1 MVRGRGS
8 NSPEFFR
15 RVESPGATRI
25 PTCSYFHPG
34 PGGTPRRWAE
44 AILWRYQHRSELAAM
59 GRAARIRI
67 EEEFTLARYEER
79 LIELYRSVTALD

>member
-1 MVRGRGS
+1 
-8 NSPEFFR
+8 
-15 RVESPGATRI
+15 
-25 PTCSYFHPG
+25 
-34 PGGTPRRWAE
+34 
-44 AILWRYQHRSELAAM
+44 M